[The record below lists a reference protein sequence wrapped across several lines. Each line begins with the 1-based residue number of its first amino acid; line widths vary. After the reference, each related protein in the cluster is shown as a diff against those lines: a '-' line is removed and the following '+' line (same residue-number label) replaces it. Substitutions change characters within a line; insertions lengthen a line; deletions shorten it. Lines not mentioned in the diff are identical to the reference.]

1 MSIQSLTLHFTTGT
15 PPNQQLVGSQE
26 IPLESVQQPGSKSVA
41 ITDSGILTAFNAQ
54 PPGTSCIPSIITTYN
69 YPNLGEGQGTINV
82 STSSVQNFVP
92 KQITPTLSLGS
103 ISDKFAN
110 DPPFQLVVTSPS
122 DGIKTYSSSNT
133 NIAEVN
139 SSGLVTLK
147 GIEGTITISISQAA
161 SANGVYTAAT
171 LSTQLVILPPSVTL
185 AANNVTI
192 QYINTNPLDTEPSFI
207 RADPRN
213 TGSREWFAIVTN
225 ASKAQITSYAN
236 YNGSEVS
243 AYFTQP
249 QQSSPVPFNNIVT
262 TLMTDMNN
270 MFYDVRAFNQNIGS
284 WDTSNV
290 TNMSTMFRDAR
301 AFNQNIG
308 SWNTALVTS
317 MRYMFYFA
325 SAFNQPI
332 GLWDTS
338 KVTNMDS
345 MFGYASAFNQ
355 PIGLWDTSKVTNME
369 GMFASA
375 SAFNQNISGWNVPL
389 LSQKPAPYF
398 TYNSPITAANVPVWF
413 PFTRAANNVTIQY
426 TSTSI
431 GISQPVFLQADPRNT
446 GSLEWFAVVTN
457 ASKAQITS
465 YANNEAA
472 GISYFTRSGQLVPF
486 KNIVTT
492 LMTDMSSMFANSN
505 TFNQDIS
512 SWDTA
517 KVTNVSQM
525 FYAASAFNQ
534 NIGSW
539 NTALVANMSS
549 MFGYASAF
557 NQPIG
562 LWDTSKVTTME
573 GMFQIA
579 YAFNQN
585 IGSWNTALVTNM
597 SSMFQNASAFNNN
610 GNTSIGSWNTSK
622 VTTMDGMFQSAIVF
636 NQNIS
641 GWDITLVSTK
651 PPPNFSTNSP
661 LTAANNPNWQN
672 LRNFPDLNK
681 LTTDTSFNLTAPDSN
696 SPGSFTYES
705 SDSSVATI
713 SGSMVTIVGE
723 GTTTITATQAP
734 SGNFLIRTIT
744 ATLTISPPP
753 TPPPSSQLE
762 LDSTN
767 ETTIRYIAGSS
778 IASEPLFILADPRNT
793 GTPQLFA
800 VVTNASTDQIKSYAR
815 NEANGIAYFTQGQPN
830 PVPFSNIVT
839 TLMTDMS
846 NLFNSALS
854 FNEDISSWDTAKVTN
869 MNGMFYNAD
878 DFNQPIGSWD
888 TAKVTSMI
896 SMFDGATA
904 FNQNISGWDVA
915 LTPARPSLS
924 ITDFATGSPL
934 ALAENSHK
942 LPLFQS

>member
-1 MSIQSLTLHFTTGT
+1 
-15 PPNQQLVGSQE
+15 
-26 IPLESVQQPGSKSVA
+26 
-41 ITDSGILTAFNAQ
+41 
-54 PPGTSCIPSIITTYN
+54 
-69 YPNLGEGQGTINV
+69 
-82 STSSVQNFVP
+82 
-92 KQITPTLSLGS
+92 
-103 ISDKFAN
+103 
-110 DPPFQLVVTSPS
+110 
-122 DGIKTYSSSNT
+122 
-133 NIAEVN
+133 
-139 SSGLVTLK
+139 
-147 GIEGTITISISQAA
+147 
-161 SANGVYTAAT
+161 
-171 LSTQLVILPPSVTL
+171 
-185 AANNVTI
+185 
-192 QYINTNPLDTEPSFI
+192 
-207 RADPRN
+207 
-213 TGSREWFAIVTN
+213 
-225 ASKAQITSYAN
+225 
-236 YNGSEVS
+236 
-243 AYFTQP
+243 
-249 QQSSPVPFNNIVT
+249 
-262 TLMTDMNN
+262 
-270 MFYDVRAFNQNIGS
+270 
-284 WDTSNV
+284 
-290 TNMSTMFRDAR
+290 
-301 AFNQNIG
+301 
-308 SWNTALVTS
+308 
-317 MRYMFYFA
+317 
-325 SAFNQPI
+325 
-332 GLWDTS
+332 
-338 KVTNMDS
+338 
-345 MFGYASAFNQ
+345 
-355 PIGLWDTSKVTNME
+355 
-369 GMFASA
+369 
-375 SAFNQNISGWNVPL
+375 
-389 LSQKPAPYF
+389 
-398 TYNSPITAANVPVWF
+398 
-413 PFTRAANNVTIQY
+413 
-426 TSTSI
+426 
-431 GISQPVFLQADPRNT
+431 
-446 GSLEWFAVVTN
+446 
-457 ASKAQITS
+457 
-465 YANNEAA
+465 
-472 GISYFTRSGQLVPF
+472 
-486 KNIVTT
+486 
-492 LMTDMSSMFANSN
+492 
-505 TFNQDIS
+505 
-512 SWDTA
+512 
-517 KVTNVSQM
+517 
-525 FYAASAFNQ
+525 
-534 NIGSW
+534 
-539 NTALVANMSS
+539 
-549 MFGYASAF
+549 
-557 NQPIG
+557 
-562 LWDTSKVTTME
+562 
-573 GMFQIA
+573 
-579 YAFNQN
+579 
-585 IGSWNTALVTNM
+585 
-597 SSMFQNASAFNNN
+597 
-610 GNTSIGSWNTSK
+610 
-622 VTTMDGMFQSAIVF
+622 MDGMFQSAIVF

-641 GWDITLVSTK
+641 GWDITLVSTR
-651 PPPNFSTNSP
+651 PPVNFSTNSP

-896 SMFDGATA
+896 SMFENAYAFNQYLSGWDVSLVSPKPPSGFSSNSPLTGANTPVWFPLITRAANKVTIQFTLTSIGSSEPAFIQADPRNTGSQEWFAVVTNASRNQITSYARNEPGGISYFTTLGQLVPFNNIVTTLMTDMNNMFNDAQTFNQDISSWDTSNVTSMYAMFIFALAFNKNIGAWNTALVTDMDRMFKVASAFNQNIGSWNTALVTTMYAMFDGATA